1 MSSQDKE
8 LEKLAYDAFPFL
20 FSEWNAEI
28 IESRY
33 EQRVFGNGF
42 VVIRAANVLVRIVR
56 DRNVLSVEIGPLNA
70 DLGDWF
76 DLERVVQIL
85 HGLTIGWPISE
96 GRVNDLGRVLR
107 ENLPDIMSG
116 FASERF
122 ATTKARL
129 QAALENARRPPDE
142 SDCR

>member
-1 MSSQDKE
+1 MSFQDKE
-8 LEKLAYDAFPFL
+8 LEKLAYDSFPFL

-56 DRNVLSVEIGPLNA
+56 DRGALSVEIGPLNA
-70 DLGDWF
+70 DLWDWF

-85 HGLTIGWPISE
+85 HGLTIGWPISD
-96 GRVNDLGRVLR
+96 GRADDLGRVLR
-107 ENLPDIMSG
+107 ENLPDIMSR
-116 FASERF
+116 FAAERF
-122 ATTKARL
+122 PATKARL
-129 QAALENARRPPDE
+129 LAALENAHRPPDE
-142 SDCR
+142 SNCR